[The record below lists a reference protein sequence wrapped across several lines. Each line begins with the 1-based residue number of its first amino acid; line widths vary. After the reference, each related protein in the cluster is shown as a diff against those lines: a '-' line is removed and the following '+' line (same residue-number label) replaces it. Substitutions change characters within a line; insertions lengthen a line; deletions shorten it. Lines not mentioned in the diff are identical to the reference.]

1 MKVLCTLVFACF
13 SFQALACDLDA
24 LNASFPVGYVA
35 EQATAPQSAI
45 PGHETLIYSM
55 YDFVGMELAWDTE
68 TTASIPALE
77 SIRRGG
83 YDPYWTIA
91 SAPFAY

>member
-1 MKVLCTLVFACF
+1 MKTLCTLVFACF

-24 LNASFPVGYVA
+24 LNASFPIGYVA
-35 EQATAPQSAI
+35 EQAATTKSTI
-45 PGHETLIYSM
+45 PGGEPLIYSM
-55 YDFVGMELAWDTE
+55 YDFVGMEFAWDPE

-77 SIRRGG
+77 SIQLGG
-83 YDPYWTIA
+83 YDAYRTIA